1 MSWSTRRRNLWKGV
15 TFLPH
20 LETLADR
27 TVPSVTS
34 AFENGVLTLTGDDA
48 DDLVAIVSEGD
59 GTFSVDL
66 GDETETFEGVEQ
78 IVADLGDGDDEF

>member
-1 MSWSTRRRNLWKGV
+1 MSWSTRRRNWWKGV
-15 TFLPH
+15 SFAPC

-34 AFENGVLTLTGDDA
+34 AFANGILTLTGDAA
-48 DDLVAIVSEGD
+48 DDLVSIVSEGD

-66 GDETETFEGVEQ
+66 GGESEPETFEWV
-78 IVADLGDGDDEF
+78 